1 MSSSC
6 GEVGLSVGAYLL
18 GALSR
23 PDRALVDAHLRAC
36 AECRAD
42 IGSMHALPGLLARVD
57 ESEISGSVD
66 SSPELLDRVLSVI
79 AADKRASTRV
89 TARFVAAAR
98 RLVVRLR
105 SRFGRGRMRT
115 RVAGSGPAARVS

>member
-36 AECRAD
+36 GECRAD
-42 IGSMHALPGLLARVD
+42 IESMHALPGLLARVR
-57 ESEISGSVD
+57 EAEISDVAD
-66 SSPELLDRVLSVI
+66 TSPELLDRVLSVVAQRRRRTSRI
-79 AADKRASTRV
+79 HVTASAVAGAMFAAAASVALHRASGRV
-89 TARFVAAAR
+89 G
-98 RLVVRLR
+98 L
-105 SRFGRGRMRT
+105 
-115 RVAGSGPAARVS
+115 

>member
-36 AECRAD
+36 ADCRAE
-42 IGSMHALPGLLARVD
+42 IGSMHALPGLLARVG

-66 SSPELLDRVLSVI
+66 SSPELLDRVLSVV
-79 AADKRASTRV
+79 AQRRKRTSRIHV
-89 TARFVAAAR
+89 TASVAAGAILAATASVALHR
-98 RLVVRLR
+98 AG
-105 SRFGRGRMRT
+105 GRVGL
-115 RVAGSGPAARVS
+115 